1 MRYHSGEAL
10 ALPPC
15 HQISEPVKE
24 VAGIV
29 RAGGRLWVVLHRKG
43 QQLTVR
49 GGEVDSLDHVVI
61 EADVADLSRAVRRLV
76 PLCGLGS
83 YRKAVIVRGHLHL
96 AGAEVHY
103 RLIDAAM
110 AVAPL
115 EGAEA
120 ERASEKLR
128 SEERR
133 VGKE

>member
-1 MRYHSGEAL
+1 MRYPSGEGL

-29 RAGGRLWVVLHRKG
+29 RAGGRLWVVLHREG
-43 QQLTVR
+43 QQLSV
-49 GGEVDSLDHVVI
+49 GAGELDALDHVVI

-76 PLCGLGS
+76 PLCRLGS
-83 YRKAVIVRGHLHL
+83 YCEAVIVRGHLHL
-96 AGAEVHY
+96 AGGEVHH

-120 ERASEKLR
+120 ER
-128 SEERR
+128 
-133 VGKE
+133 